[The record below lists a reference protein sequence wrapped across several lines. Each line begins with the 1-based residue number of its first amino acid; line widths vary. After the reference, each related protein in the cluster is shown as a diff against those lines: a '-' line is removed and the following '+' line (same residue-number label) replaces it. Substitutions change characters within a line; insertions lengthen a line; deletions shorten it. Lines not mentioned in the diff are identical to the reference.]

1 MVFELCSL
9 YYNGR
14 MSTVEKLRRNGI
26 SFRFDELRRVAQAY
40 HIADIAVFGSSLRED
55 MSSASDLDLLVS
67 FTTDANISL
76 FDLMDLE
83 RELGR
88 VFGSPV
94 HIVEPESLT
103 NPVRRRSI
111 LSSTETLYEAQ

>member
-9 YYNGR
+9 YYNGG
-14 MSTVEKLRRNGI
+14 MTTVEKLRRNGI

-40 HIADIAVFGSSLRED
+40 HIADIAVFGSR
-55 MSSASDLDLLVS
+55 
-67 FTTDANISL
+67 
-76 FDLMDLE
+76 
-83 RELGR
+83 
-88 VFGSPV
+88 V

-111 LSSTETLYEAQ
+111 LSSTETLYA